1 MRYRANARVVSPG
14 GKEIGRVSYIV
25 KARNKSQAL
34 AKLRQMLKAKNR
46 KRKKNVE
53 MGFFD
58 SKGFHPIRASA
69 DYMPYKSGEFPRR
82 GASSAE
88 RKAASRMARH
98 RMRK

>member
-46 KRKKNVE
+46 KRKKN
-53 MGFFD
+53 
-58 SKGFHPIRASA
+58 
-69 DYMPYKSGEFPRR
+69 